1 MEHRKN
7 ANGTHRVFGFNSA
20 GNLVAVD
27 NNSSDT
33 VQRISPDG
41 NIEILAAG
49 LKSQRNAI
57 PSDDSIFIATS
68 KGELMRIDKDIS
80 ITPIRHSIGWVSTR
94 NRLIWFPPLW
104 QRLGDGSGALDWPN
118 LRLLPHFADI
128 TTQRTRSSCDA
139 PWGQARGWTRIM
151 YTEFIPAQSDMR
163 LSAGT

>member
-68 KGELMRIDKDIS
+68 KGELMRIDKDGGKRS
-80 ITPIRHSIGWVSTR
+80 
-94 NRLIWFPPLW
+94 L
-104 QRLGDGSGALDWPN
+104 QRILV
-118 LRLLPHFADI
+118 
-128 TTQRTRSSCDA
+128 
-139 PWGQARGWTRIM
+139 
-151 YTEFIPAQSDMR
+151 
-163 LSAGT
+163 